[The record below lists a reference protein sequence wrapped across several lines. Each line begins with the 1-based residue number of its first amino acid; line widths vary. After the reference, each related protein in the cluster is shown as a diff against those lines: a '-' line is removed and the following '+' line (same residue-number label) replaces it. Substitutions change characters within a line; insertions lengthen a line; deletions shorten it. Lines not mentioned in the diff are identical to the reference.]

1 MKALLVNH
9 VNEKAVMET
18 GSFSDPVPG
27 NLELLVKIEA
37 AALNRADLL
46 QKAGKY
52 PPPDG
57 ESPIIGLEMAGVVE
71 KTGKDVRGFKTG
83 DPVFGLLGGGGYAE
97 YCTIDYRM
105 ARAVPEN
112 VSYEEAAGIPEVF
125 LTAYQ
130 ALFLLG
136 RLEKHDTVLI
146 HAGASGVGTAA
157 IQLAGVLKDANIIT
171 TAGSPE
177 KLTLCRDLGAGLAI
191 NYKEGS
197 FAEKIID
204 SEGSD
209 SVNLIIDFVGAP
221 YWDDNLRV
229 AATDAR
235 IIYLSMLGGAHIDT
249 FSLVPI
255 LKKRL
260 TIAGS
265 TLRNRNLEYKINLM
279 RKFWEETADKFRT
292 SEIKPVIDSV
302 FDWKDAEKAH
312 LHMSENRN
320 AGKIILTGM

>member
-1 MKALLVNH
+1 MKALLTNH
-9 VNEKAVMET
+9 ANGKPAMKI
-18 GSFSDPVPG
+18 GSFPDPEPG
-27 NLELLVKIEA
+27 NLEMLVKIEA

-57 ESPIIGLEMAGVVE
+57 VSPIIGLEMSGVVE
-71 KTGKDVRGFKTG
+71 KTGKDVQGFKIG

-105 ARAVPEN
+105 ARPVPEN
-112 VSYEEAAGIPEVF
+112 VSFEEAAGIPEVF

-136 RLEKHDTVLI
+136 RLKKHETVLI

-157 IQLAGVLKDANIIT
+157 IQLSRVLKSAGIIT

-177 KLTLCRDLGAGLAI
+177 KLTLCRELGANLAI

-197 FAEKIID
+197 FADKIID

-209 SVNLIIDFVGAP
+209 SVDLIIDFVGAP
-221 YWDDNLRV
+221 YWHDNLRV

-249 FSLVPI
+249 FSLAPV

-265 TLRNRNLEYKINLM
+265 TLRNRNLEYKINVM
-279 RKFWEETADKFRT
+279 RKFWEETADKFQT

-312 LHMSENRN
+312 QYMSENRN